1 MTMRSGY
8 IALLGQPNVGKS
20 TLLNRLLGQKISIT
34 SRRPQTTR
42 HRVLGIQTTD
52 SAQTIFVDT
61 PGIHDSEEKAM
72 NRYLNRAARS
82 VVGDV
87 NAIAF
92 MVSARGWT
100 KEDDYSLK
108 SLEHND
114 APVVLVINKVD
125 QLGDKHHLLP
135 LIDMARSKHDFI
147 DIVPIS
153 ARTGANLEALESVL
167 QRLLPEG
174 DLIFPED
181 QITDRSERFLAA
193 EIIREKLTRRLA
205 KELPYALTVEIE
217 LFKEEGNGYHIAAVI
232 WVERPGQKGI
242 VIGEKGKLLKT
253 IGEQSRLDMEKL
265 FDRKVFLQTWV
276 KVRKS
281 WSDDERSFAS
291 LGFDDV

>member
-92 MVSARGWT
+92 MISARGWT

-217 LFKEEGNGYHIAAVI
+217 LFK
-232 WVERPGQKGI
+232 GQKGI